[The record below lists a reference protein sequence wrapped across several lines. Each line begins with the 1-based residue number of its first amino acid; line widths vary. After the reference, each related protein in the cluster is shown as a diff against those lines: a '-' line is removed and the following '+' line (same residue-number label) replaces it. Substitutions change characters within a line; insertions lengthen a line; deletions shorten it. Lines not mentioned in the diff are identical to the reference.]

1 VSLASKHLMSL
12 ANNPKGEPSKYL
24 DDEPSKYRSPPP

>member
-12 ANNPKGEPSKYL
+12 ANNPKGEPSK
-24 DDEPSKYRSPPP
+24 